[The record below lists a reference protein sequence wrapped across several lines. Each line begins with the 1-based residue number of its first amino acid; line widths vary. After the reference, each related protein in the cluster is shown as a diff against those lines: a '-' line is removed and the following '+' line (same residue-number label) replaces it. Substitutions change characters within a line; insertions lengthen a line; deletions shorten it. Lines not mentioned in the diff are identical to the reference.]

1 MYVERD
7 NDQVVITDRGE
18 TYGYLSRGTDDT
30 YDVAL
35 LNEEQARSICARH
48 GVDVDGTKDHE
59 LLPRISRKLGE
70 TDDRKTEHRHDL
82 VSESRLPGFRVSEDH
97 HSCGPHKTISSNVAG
112 GTGRSAARALR
123 NAPDRVRVRRTQTQ

>member
-1 MYVERD
+1 NFETVYVERD

-48 GVDVDGTKDHE
+48 GVDFDGTKDHE
-59 LLPRISRKLGE
+59 LLRRISRKLGE
-70 TDDRKTEHRHDL
+70 TDD
-82 VSESRLPGFRVSEDH
+82 
-97 HSCGPHKTISSNVAG
+97 VAG
-112 GTGRSAARALR
+112 AVQAVAAAIDEIFKAAVQPSHR
-123 NAPDRVRVRRTQTQ
+123 